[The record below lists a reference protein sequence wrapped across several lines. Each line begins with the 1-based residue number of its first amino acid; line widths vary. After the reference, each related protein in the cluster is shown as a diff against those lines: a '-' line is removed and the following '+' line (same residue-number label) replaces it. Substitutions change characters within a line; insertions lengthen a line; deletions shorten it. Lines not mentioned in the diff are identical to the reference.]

1 MVWTQISLPGI
12 KVSTVLEN
20 RVQFLTHI
28 LFSNLA
34 DVLNKDTDTK
44 DTEFQI
50 DIVNNKGQT
59 SWIMKSTVGLLTWF
73 EPRTFLSWIQ
83 TFVWGYS
90 ASQGKSTEYNILF
103 TE

>member
-34 DVLNKDTDTK
+34 DVLTKDTDTK

-59 SWIMKSTVGLLTWF
+59 SWIMSNYMIQLPTVDYQVYSW
-73 EPRTFLSWIQ
+73 TFDM
-83 TFVWGYS
+83 V
-90 ASQGKSTEYNILF
+90 
-103 TE
+103 